1 VKSRFSVPLLRFIIP
16 IDCLQATKAAN
27 AKGRDPTNLL
37 QQFSNIPLQTL
48 VRLTRIETPLF
59 DLVPNKP
66 KASPT
71 TPPLWR
77 KKRHERDRARKQV
90 TRRKPQVLA
99 VAIGEIRNDSCRAA
113 SKQILGCRLLYLRG
127 TVRSTSMTTCPLLCS
142 ASAYR

>member
-71 TPPLWR
+71 TPPSLAEETPRARSR
-77 KKRHERDRARKQV
+77 KKTSHASKASS
-90 TRRKPQVLA
+90 TRRRHR
-99 VAIGEIRNDSCRAA
+99 RNT
-113 SKQILGCRLLYLRG
+113 K
-127 TVRSTSMTTCPLLCS
+127 
-142 ASAYR
+142 